1 MTKLGVYS
9 ALFWLGPILLAAS
22 TPTVTYGTFFGGTG
36 DSNVATAVA
45 VDTSGNVIVVGY
57 TTSQTLWGTANT
69 FQPTKAAGLP
79 IQGADNTNAFI
90 AKFDPTGKTLLW
102 ATFLG
107 GDTYEA
113 ALAVA
118 VDPTGNIYITGA
130 SGSSNLFRTA
140 IACLGFQLT
149 CSIGPAAPASSS
161 PAQNSFVAKVSPNGT
176 QLLYCIGILG
186 TQSTALA
193 VTSLGEVF
201 VATAGY
207 GAAGDLFLFH
217 LNAAGSALVF
227 GAVLAIGPIGSSIGA
242 ISVGPQGNYYLGG
255 SEDVNMPTT
264 SNAFQG
270 SNPNLYLNGDL
281 RTGFVL
287 EFNPPG
293 SQLIYGTWFG
303 PEYSTTTVSGLAANS
318 DGSLYF
324 AGSTNATAL
333 QATSGAFQN
342 TPASGYIAKLTPGSP
357 TLDSFS
363 YLPSRPLGLAVGN
376 QPQTAYLLLLSQII
390 ELNVPTLSLASSL
403 SLPEAISQGAL
414 TAAALAP
421 PHSLWLVGSCGPC
434 SLGSLISANTS
445 FQTTPQN
452 PSSSAVLIQVADV
465 TPPPSTITA
474 VLDAASYSS
483 GAVSPGEI
491 VSIFGTSIGPTAP
504 AYLALDSTG
513 KVSTSIG
520 GVTVSFSGYPAPL
533 TYVGATQINAIVP
546 YEIAGNSSPFVEVA
560 FGGQTSNAPS
570 LQLAATAPGIF
581 TQNSSG
587 TGPGAILD
595 GNSQLNTQ
603 QNPAAKGSI
612 IQIFLTGEGSTNP
625 AQATGAVTPENL
637 TGAGP
642 LTPVPQLAVSVL
654 IGGQPAQVIWDGEA
668 PYLVAGVLQV
678 DAVVPATVSSG
689 ANSITVQVG
698 NQISQ
703 AGVTV
708 WVQ

>member
-1 MTKLGVYS
+1 VDS
-9 ALFWLGPILLAAS
+9 S
-22 TPTVTYGTFFGGTG
+22 G
-36 DSNVATAVA
+36 D
-45 VDTSGNVIVVGY
+45 VIVVGY
-57 TTSQTLWGTANT
+57 TTSQTLPGTANA
-69 FQPTKAAGLP
+69 FQPTKAAGFP
-79 IQGADNTNAFI
+79 DNTNAFI
-90 AKFDPTGKTLLW
+90 AKFDPTGTTLLW

-113 ALAVA
+113 PTAVA
-118 VDPTGNIYITGA
+118 VDPSGDIYVAGT
-130 SGSSNLFRTA
+130 SESSNMFQTVISCSPPNGFDFTTPFQQNCSTRPAPSTQSP
-140 IACLGFQLT
+140 IA
-149 CSIGPAAPASSS
+149 
-161 PAQNSFVAKVSPNGT
+161 NSFVAKVSSDGT
-176 QLLYCIGILG
+176 KLLYLLG
-186 TQSTALA
+186 MIAAGSPALA
-193 VTSLGEVF
+193 VSNLGEAF
-201 VATAGY
+201 VAVNGFGVAQW
-207 GAAGDLFLFH
+207 LFLFH
-217 LNAAGSALVF
+217 LNAAGSGLLY
-227 GAVLAIGPIGSSIGA
+227 GAFIGGGD
-242 ISVGPQGNYYLGG
+242 ISYNAKVTAVSVDSQGDCYLGG
-255 SEDVNMPTT
+255 SATINMPTT
-264 SNAFQG
+264 PNAFQG
-270 SNPNLYLNGDL
+270 SNSNANLNQTLPN
-281 RTGFVL
+281 GFVL
-287 EFNPPG
+287 EVNPSG
-293 SQLIYGTWFG
+293 SQLVYGTWFG
-303 PEYSTTTVSGLAANS
+303 PKYSTTTVSGMAVNP
-318 DGSLYF
+318 DGSIYF
-324 AGSTNATAL
+324 GGSTNATTL
-333 QATSGAFQN
+333 QATPGAFQN
-342 TPASGYIAKLTPGSP
+342 SPGSGYIAKLTPGSS

-363 YLPSRPLGLAVGN
+363 YLPGVPPGLWNGN
-376 QPQTAYLLLLSQII
+376 QPQAVYFFSTLVY
-390 ELNVPTLSLASSL
+390 ELNVPTLSLESLL
-403 SLPEAISQGAL
+403 SLPSFQGSL

-421 PHSLWLVGSCGPC
+421 PHSLWLVGKCSPC
-434 SLGSLISANTS
+434 SLGSVISTNA
-445 FQTTPQN
+445 FQKAPQN
-452 PSSSAVLIQVADV
+452 PSAAFLIQVTDV
-465 TPPPSTITA
+465 TPPPPTITA

-491 VSIFGTSIGPTAP
+491 VSIFGTSIGPTNP
-504 AYLALDSTG
+504 AYLTLDSTG

-520 GVTVSFSGYPAPL
+520 GVMVSFSGYLAPL
-533 TYVGATQINAIVP
+533 TYVSATQINAIVP

-587 TGPGAILD
+587 TGPGAILN

-603 QNPAAKGSI
+603 TNPAAKGSI